1 MRAWADALRAGHV
14 DQATRLFA
22 VPALVA
28 NGGPPVKLTTR
39 AEIRFFNES
48 LPCGARVAS
57 TERGPRGFTIV
68 TFVLTER
75 PGGGDCRGGVGST
88 ARTAFRIRNGR
99 ITDWLRVE
107 DIPSAP
113 AAATKV

>member
-14 DQATRLFA
+14 DQATRFFA
-22 VPALVA
+22 IPAFVA
-28 NGGPPVKLTTR
+28 NASPPIELTTR
-39 AEIRFFNES
+39 SEVRAFNES

-57 TERGPRGFTIV
+57 TKRGPRGFTIV

-75 PGGGDCRGGVGST
+75 PGPGVCGRAVGQT
-88 ARTAFRIRNGR
+88 ARTAFRVRNGR
-99 ITDWLRVE
+99 ITDWLRLE

-113 AAATKV
+113 ATQV